1 MPVLSLLIVGAG
13 VFGATSLEDF
23 ALALAAGLFIG
34 SYSSI
39 FVAAPLL
46 AWWKGREPQYRALAE
61 RRRRIGASAGSAAQ
75 VAVPA
80 MSVGVDDEGPIAPR
94 EPVGVPG
101 PPAVGRT
108 IQPRPRQQRGRKRR

>member
-39 FVAAPLL
+39 FVAAPIL

-61 RRRRIGASAGSAAQ
+61 RRRRASTSASQ
-75 VAVPA
+75 SAVPQ
-80 MSVGVDDEGPIAPR
+80 MSVDVDDGDGAAAPLA
-94 EPVGVPG
+94 PVGVPG